1 NNYYASVDGVLFNK
15 ARTTLILCPAS
26 KTGAYSIPSS
36 VTSIDSNAFYY
47 CSGLTSVTI
56 GSGVTSIGDLA
67 FSYCRGLTAIN
78 VEENNNY
85 YASVDGVLFNKAR
98 TTLIQCP
105 ASKTGAYS
113 IPSSV
118 TSIGSS
124 AFYYCSGL
132 TSVTIPSSVTS
143 IGSDAFYDCRG
154 LTGALTIPSSVT
166 SIGSDAFSHCS
177 GLTEIINRAITPQT
191 IDSYV
196 FYNETTSSVKLFVP
210 LQSLDAYKTANV
222 WKDFNI
228 KTMPF
233 MLDDANVTLL
243 ISETQTLESTFIEEY
258 AGGMTVTWT
267 SENSAVA
274 TVSNDGTI
282 AAILPGTTIIAAV
295 VQDDSFTR
303 KCVVNVLKADIDMS
317 AITFAD
323 KTVTYDGQSHS
334 ILIDETLPQGV
345 SVNYTD
351 NNKVNVGVYTITAAF
366 TSNNY
371 NVPAAK
377 TATLTIKKADID
389 MSGITFDDK
398 TVAYDGQTHGIFIGG
413 TVPNRITD
421 INYTNNGQIQA
432 GVYTVTVSFTVD
444 AAKYNTPAPLTATL
458 TISDGV
464 PVSDVKP
471 DKRSGGIRLLSNIVS
486 DKAVIT
492 VDLPNNERVSQ
503 IKAVIYD
510 NIGNVVFE
518 KTERGSSITWNLTN
532 NAGRN
537 VANGTYLIVAEAI
550 GNNAKTYK
558 YSAKLGVRR

>member
-1 NNYYASVDGVLFNK
+1 VLFNK